1 MVPVPCGPRLS
12 VAEQIA
18 EHLREG
24 FREERWSGT
33 LPGVVRLAA
42 ELDVSP
48 PTLRAALR
56 ELEAEGLLV
65 PHGKGRSRTIV
76 AAAANR
82 AALRVGMLIHD
93 VPMEARTQ
101 DGLAQQIQHD
111 LETAGHVAFFT
122 RKSQVQLGHSVR
134 RIKAMVA
141 KAPADAWI
149 VVSGSREVLEWF
161 SGQTAPCLALYGRTG
176 GLPLARTGPDKVP
189 AYQAATRHLIELG
202 HRRIVLITRRPRR
215 MPTPGKVERAFLHEL
230 VAHGIPT
237 GDFNLPD
244 WKETPEGFTALLENL
259 FRATPPTAL
268 IIQEEP
274 RLLAAMAFLLRKGI
288 KVPDQV
294 SLVSTDNDSLDW
306 CQPGFAHMTWDPTL
320 IVRRVVRW
328 VAAVGRGRP
337 DCKVINYPAEFVPGG
352 SIGPVPR

>member
-1 MVPVPCGPRLS
+1 MSPISRLS
-12 VAEQIA
+12 IAEQTA
-18 EHLREG
+18 AHLREG
-24 FREERWSGT
+24 FQEGRWSGT
-33 LPGVVRLAA
+33 LPGVLVLAA
-42 ELDVSP
+42 ELGVSP
-48 PTLRAALR
+48 PTLRVALG

-65 PHGKGRSRTIV
+65 PHGKGRSRTIAD
-76 AAAANR
+76 AATTR
-82 AALRVGMLIHD
+82 HALRVGILIHD

-101 DGLAQQIQHD
+101 DGLVQQIQHD

-122 RKSQVQLGHSVR
+122 RKSQAQLGHRLR

-141 KAPADAWI
+141 KTPADAWI
-149 VVSGSREVLEWF
+149 VAAGSREVLKWF
-161 SGQTAPCLALYGRTG
+161 SGEAVPCLALYGRTG
-176 GLPLARTGPDKVP
+176 GLPLARTGPNKVP
-189 AYQAATRHLIELG
+189 AYQAATRQLIELG
-202 HRRIVLITRRPRR
+202 HHRIALITRRARR
-215 MPTPGKVERAFLHEL
+215 KPTPGEVERAFLHEL

-244 WKETPEGFTALLENL
+244 WKETPEGFSDLLENL

-268 IIQEEP
+268 IIEEEP

-294 SLVSTDNDSLDW
+294 SLVSTDDDSLDW
-306 CQPGFAHMTWDPTL
+306 CHPGFAHMTWDTTL